1 MCDSDSGES
10 TSSASS
16 LISLRSSSSSGLSE
30 FVDAKIE
37 LQDIYQDLDKFIS
50 SLMITVEGSN
60 LLDEA
65 EEQQQMEQL
74 RCFSSKVQAIEKV
87 MSRDRMKVAFFG
99 RTSNGKSAVIN
110 ALLHD
115 RILPSAMGHTTS
127 CFCLVQATADEE
139 DPEHVR
145 VEQENL
151 HLELGALKEL
161 ASAHSPRA
169 MKPSTLLHVNM
180 PRSRCRLLD
189 YDVVLLDTPGV
200 DVTAQLDDCLDRYC
214 MDADVFILVL
224 NAESTISRVEQ
235 QFFKDVASKLSR
247 PNLFILNNR
256 WDMASSQEPEME
268 LQVRDQHI
276 ERCLKLLIED
286 LGVYSTVE
294 QARRRIYHVSA
305 LEALQLRNGC
315 NQNPTVPTQERYL
328 EFQRFE
334 TDFSNCLA
342 HSALKTKFEQHLL
355 SALDIL
361 AQLEATLIGPLTSK
375 LGQLLK
381 ETGEEAN
388 KLYAE
393 INDQGLRVVQRKE
406 ELEDQ
411 VEKLCEEAQ
420 AMGQQVLR
428 DQITRVLPSAVR
440 SFSQPFHPQMV
451 RQLGHYQRSLSA
463 HLEVLLTDEIL
474 ERLSI
479 PLQVKLS
486 QLELEVQ
493 GKPNEETLNWQL
505 IYGLDCQS
513 LMGDFQPDLRFRFS
527 WGLAAFWQRFHG
539 KLSLPAN
546 SVQERKLLNGHK
558 EVTPAAAPL
567 INPSQLEIIASLLKS
582 DGSLGA
588 LLLSGI
594 AVRSVGWRV
603 MLIVGSL
610 LGSMYLYELLS
621 WTPSAQERSFKS
633 QYTEHLQR
641 HLRARVQQTATGF
654 ELQFKQQ
661 LGKVQNSWT
670 DEVRLMGMDLNS
682 KILKLRERLNSMQEL
697 QLKLKEF
704 RSKGNML
711 AIRLREFQELYLASR
726 V

>member
-16 LISLRSSSSSGLSE
+16 LSSLRSSSSSGLSE
-30 FVDAKIE
+30 FVDARIE
-37 LQDIYQDLDKFIS
+37 LQDIYHDLDRFIS
-50 SLMITVEGSN
+50 SLMTTVEGSN
-60 LLDEA
+60 LMDDS

-74 RCFSSKVQAIEKV
+74 RCYSSKVQAIEKV

-110 ALLHD
+110 ALLHE

-127 CFCLVQATADEE
+127 CFCLVQATTDEE

-145 VEQENL
+145 VEQEDQQ
-151 HLELGALKEL
+151 LELGALKEL

-200 DVTAQLDDCLDRYC
+200 DVTAHLDDCLDRYC

-224 NAESTISRVEQ
+224 NAESTVSRVER

-256 WDMASSQEPEME
+256 WDVASSQEPEME
-268 LQVRDQHI
+268 LQVRDQHM

-286 LGVYSTVE
+286 LGVYSTE
-294 QARRRIYHVSA
+294 EKARQRIYHVSA

-315 NQNPTVPTQERYL
+315 NPNPTGQTKERYL

-342 HSALKTKFEQHLL
+342 HSALKTKFEQHML

-393 INDQGLRVVQRKE
+393 INSQELKVVQRGE
-406 ELEDQ
+406 ELKDQ
-411 VEKLCEEAQ
+411 VDDLCEEALE
-420 AMGQQVLR
+420 MGQQVLR
-428 DQITRVLPSAVR
+428 DHIARVLPSAVE
-440 SFSQPFHPQMV
+440 SFSQPFHPQMA
-451 RQLGHYQRSLSA
+451 RQLSHYQRSLSA
-463 HLEVLLTDEIL
+463 HLEVLLANEIV
-474 ERLSI
+474 ERISI
-479 PLQVKLS
+479 PLQVKLG
-486 QLELEVQ
+486 QLDQEVQ
-493 GKPNEETLNWQL
+493 GQPSEETLAWQL
-505 IYGLDCQS
+505 IYRLDFQS
-513 LMGDFQPDLRFRFS
+513 LMRDFQPDLRFRFS
-527 WGLAAFWQRFHG
+527 WGLDALCQRFQG
-539 KLSLPAN
+539 KMSLYASP
-546 SVQERKLLNGHK
+546 VQERKLLNGHK
-558 EVTPAAAPL
+558 EVTPAPPPMNA
-567 INPSQLEIIASLLKS
+567 SQLEVITSLLKS
-582 DGSLGA
+582 DGSLVTLFLVGVA
-588 LLLSGI
+588 I
-594 AVRSVGWRV
+594 RSLGWRA
-603 MLIVGSL
+603 MLIIGSL
-610 LGSMYLYELLS
+610 LGSMYLYELLR
-621 WTPSAQERSFKS
+621 WTPAAQERSYKL
-633 QYTEHLQR
+633 QYTQHLQQ
-641 HLRARVQQTATGF
+641 HLRARVHQTATGF
-654 ELQFKQQ
+654 EFQFKQQ
-661 LGKVQNSWT
+661 LVKVQNLWI
-670 DEVRLMGMDLNS
+670 DEVGLIRMNFNS
-682 KILKLRERLNSMQEL
+682 KISKLKEQLKTMQEL